1 MTEIYLWTEKTTKNI
16 LQNDLA
22 SYQDVSCT
30 ILKTMI
36 KNDQKI
42 TGLHLS
48 YTLTTIDQ
56 SSPSLLE
63 WNNMYQSSEYNNND
77 TNIST
82 GIDQSNNSVIVEHGW
97 SVTGVNSSSSDSSK
111 NRLLFA
117 GTVNQ
122 PITSSYVGG
131 SSPQQYEEQTLAN
144 FINTQF
150 NIDSI
155 IGISNEIGQLYD
167 PTTYQIGNPING

>member
-16 LQNDLA
+16 LGEDLA
-22 SYQDVSCT
+22 TYQDVSCT

-36 KNDQKI
+36 KNDQTI

-48 YTLTTIDQ
+48 YTLTPIDQ
-56 SSPSLLE
+56 QLSSLPE
-63 WNNMYQSSEYNNND
+63 WNAMYQSSEYNNNG
-77 TNIST
+77 TTIST
-82 GIDQSNNSVIVEHGW
+82 GIDQSNNSVIVQHGW
-97 SVTGVNSSSSDSSK
+97 SVTGVNKSQDDSSK

-122 PITSSYVGG
+122 SLTSIEGTS
-131 SSPQQYEEQTLAN
+131 QQYEEQTLAN
-144 FINTQF
+144 FVNTQF

-167 PTTYQIGNPING
+167 PNTYQIGNPSLI

>member
-22 SYQDVSCT
+22 TYQDVSCT

-56 SSPSLLE
+56 QLSFLPE
-63 WNNMYQSSEYNNND
+63 WNEIYQSNEYDNNG
-77 TNIST
+77 TPVST
-82 GIDQSNNSVIVEHGW
+82 GIDESNNSVIVEHGW
-97 SVTGVNSSSSDSSK
+97 SVTSLNKSPTDDSK

-122 PITSSYVGG
+122 SLTSSYVGG

-144 FINTQF
+144 FVNTQF

-167 PTTYQIGNPING
+167 PNTYQIGNPSLI

>member
-1 MTEIYLWTEKTTKNI
+1 MTEIYLWTEKTTKHI

>member
-1 MTEIYLWTEKTTKNI
+1 MTEIYLWTEKTTKHI

-63 WNNMYQSSEYNNND
+63 WNNM
-77 TNIST
+77 
-82 GIDQSNNSVIVEHGW
+82 
-97 SVTGVNSSSSDSSK
+97 
-111 NRLLFA
+111 
-117 GTVNQ
+117 
-122 PITSSYVGG
+122 
-131 SSPQQYEEQTLAN
+131 
-144 FINTQF
+144 
-150 NIDSI
+150 
-155 IGISNEIGQLYD
+155 
-167 PTTYQIGNPING
+167 